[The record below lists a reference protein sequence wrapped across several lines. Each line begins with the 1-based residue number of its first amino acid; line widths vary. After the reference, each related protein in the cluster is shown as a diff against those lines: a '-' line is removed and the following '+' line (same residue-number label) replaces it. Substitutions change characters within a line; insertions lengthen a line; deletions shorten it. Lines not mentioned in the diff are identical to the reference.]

1 LTYACATHVFPNSL
15 GLRKY
20 IEENIIVSPKFGIIG
35 SGSSNG
41 IDTMIFSRRQQLE
54 DSAMA
59 IRQKYGIGP
68 DDIVFSFVGRVV
80 KDKGIRELVEA
91 FQITRERLPQKR
103 VFLLVVGPLEQDLD
117 PIPEDDLLFLTED
130 ENVVLAGYQADVRPW
145 IMASDIFVF
154 PSYREG
160 FPNVVMQAS

>member
-1 LTYACATHVFPNSL
+1 HVFPNSV

-20 IEENIIVSPKFGIIG
+20 IEENITTSPKFGTIG

-41 IDTMIFSRRQQLE
+41 IDTMIFSRRQQLV
-54 DSAMA
+54 DSVLA
-59 IRQKYGIGP
+59 IGQKHGIAP

-130 ENVVLAGYQADVRPW
+130 EDVVLAGYQVDVRP
-145 IMASDIFVF
+145 
-154 PSYREG
+154 
-160 FPNVVMQAS
+160 